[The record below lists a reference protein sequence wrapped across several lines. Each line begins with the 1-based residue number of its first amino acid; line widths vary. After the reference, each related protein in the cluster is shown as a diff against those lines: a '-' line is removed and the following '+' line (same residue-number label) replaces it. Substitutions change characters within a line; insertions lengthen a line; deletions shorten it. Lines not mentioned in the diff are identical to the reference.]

1 MGEMDTSV
9 LRVGGWAGILAGI
22 MLILS
27 LITFFLQ
34 IPPPG
39 LEQALTSFLE
49 NRTALTVA
57 IDLFLVGLLLFLVFF
72 AALYLSL
79 REPSRV
85 FARIGLGSGVL
96 AAVLGIVTLG
106 GFLLAANAFSELYEA
121 ATVSDRPVVVAAYA
135 AVVSL
140 LQAPNAASFL
150 FAGLALVAVGL
161 AMRGSQDFSEGL
173 VWLSVVLGIIVVLFT
188 FLSLAAPVAI
198 IALAVFFLVY
208 GWKVYSLSRTA

>member
-1 MGEMDTSV
+1 MGEEKSV
-9 LRVGGWAGILAGI
+9 LRVGGWAGVVAGVLFVI
-22 MLILS
+22 A
-27 LITFFLQ
+27 LITFS
-34 IPPPG
+34 ISPPPVD
-39 LEQALTSFLE
+39 LEQALVTFPE
-49 NRTALTVA
+49 NRTVLTVA
-57 IDLFLVGLLLFLVFF
+57 IDLFLVGLLLFIAFF
-72 AALYLSL
+72 AALYWSL
-79 REPSRV
+79 REPNRV

-96 AAVLGIVTLG
+96 AAVVGIVTLG
-106 GFLLAANAFSELYEA
+106 GFLLAANAFSGLYEA
-121 ATVSDRPVVVAAYA
+121 AAVSDRPVVVAAYG

-140 LQAPNAASFL
+140 LQAGNSASFL

>member
-49 NRTALTVA
+49 NRTLTIVTTHLFSVA
-57 IDLFLVGLLLFLVFF
+57 LLLVLPFL
-72 AALYLSL
+72 AALYGSL
-79 REPSRV
+79 KEPSRV

-96 AAVLGIVTLG
+96 AAVITIVAIQGIL
-106 GFLLAANAFSELYEA
+106 FALNAFAELYADA
-121 ATVSDRPVVVAAYA
+121 AAPDRPVVVAIYGATL
-135 AVVSL
+135 SL
-140 LQAPNAASFL
+140 FQAGSTAGFL
-150 FAGLALVAVGL
+150 FTGLAFVAFGL
-161 AMRGSQDFSEGL
+161 AMRGSPNFPEGL
-173 VWLSVVLGIIVVLFT
+173 AWSSVVLGILIVLFT
-188 FLSLAAPVAI
+188 FLVLTPLAI
-198 IALAVFFLVY
+198 IAVVVLVLGG
-208 GWKVYSLSRTA
+208 GWKVYGLSKSA